1 MAGEEGREARASER
15 AARHCEQQAP
25 FPAQFPIFFLLRLW
39 HAQAPRHK
47 GERLPFGYLQPHP
60 HRCPQSGPGLKRR
73 VLCAVNR
80 AGLKGRSGKG
90 SAGGVTSSHLASPPS
105 PWEKAARWG
114 GITPPGE
121 KRRGGRESERAAAA
135 SGRSFSG
142 PFLTLPVGHEGRQ

>member
-90 SAGGVTSSHLASPPS
+90 SAGGVTSSHLASLPLGES
-105 PWEKAARWG
+105 GAVGRDH
-114 GITPPGE
+114 TP
-121 KRRGGRESERAAAA
+121 GRETARREGERESSSSSKRKVLQRPLLDLA
-135 SGRSFSG
+135 GG
-142 PFLTLPVGHEGRQ
+142 P